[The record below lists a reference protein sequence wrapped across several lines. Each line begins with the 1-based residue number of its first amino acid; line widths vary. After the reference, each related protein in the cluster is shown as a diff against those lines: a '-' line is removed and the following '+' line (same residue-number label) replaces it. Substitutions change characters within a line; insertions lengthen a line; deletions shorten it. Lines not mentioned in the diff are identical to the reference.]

1 MHSVACNAHNPYQLA
16 WIHGLTPL
24 SILASFSTP
33 RKAASDGTSPG
44 APAAGVGDG
53 DKVAG

>member
-44 APAAGVGDG
+44 TPAAGVGDG